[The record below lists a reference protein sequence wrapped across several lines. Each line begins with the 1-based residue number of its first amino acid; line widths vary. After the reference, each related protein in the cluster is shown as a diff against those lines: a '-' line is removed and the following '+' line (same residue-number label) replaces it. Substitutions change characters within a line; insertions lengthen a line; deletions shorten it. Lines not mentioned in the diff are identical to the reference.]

1 MTKVF
6 KSVLAGSVAVVA
18 ALSSTGAYAQ
28 SATADAS
35 ATILEEITVTSVN
48 PLAFGTIIVGANGDD
63 VSIAPDGTFNCGAN
77 LTCTGTNSAASFGV
91 TGTAGEVVTVAV
103 DATVTLSSGT
113 DQMTAVLSGSDATL
127 TLDTAGAA
135 GFSVGGVLTVAGN
148 QPSGDYVG
156 QFDVTVD
163 YQ

>member
-1 MTKVF
+1 MTKTF
-6 KSVLAGSVAVVA
+6 KSVLAGSVAIVA

-35 ATILEEITVTSVN
+35 ATILEEITVTAGDD
-48 PLAFGTIIVGANGDD
+48 LAFGTIVVGATGDD
-63 VSIAPDGTFNCGAN
+63 VTIDADGSFTCGAN
-77 LTCTGTNSAASFGV
+77 LTCTGTNSAASFDV

-103 DATVTLSSGT
+103 DASVTLVSGT
-113 DQMTAVLSGSDATL
+113 DEMTASLTGSDSTL
-127 TLDTAGAA
+127 TLDTAGEA
-135 GFSVGGVLTVAGN
+135 GFTVGGVLTVGDN
-148 QPSGDYVG
+148 QPSGDYAG

>member
-1 MTKVF
+1 MTKMF
-6 KSVLAGSVAVVA
+6 KTLLVGSVAA
-18 ALSSTGAYAQ
+18 AAAFSSTGAYAQ

-35 ATILEEITVTSVN
+35 ATILEEITVTAGDD
-48 PLAFGTIIVGANGDD
+48 LAFGTIVVGADGDD
-63 VSIAPDGTFNCGAN
+63 VSIAADGTFNCGAN

-103 DATVTLSSGT
+103 DASVTLTSGT
-113 DQMTAVLSGSDATL
+113 NEMTAVLSGSDATL
-127 TLDTAGAA
+127 TLDAGGASA
-135 GFSVGGVLTVAGN
+135 FTVGGVLTVGDN
-148 QPSGDYVG
+148 QPSGDYTG